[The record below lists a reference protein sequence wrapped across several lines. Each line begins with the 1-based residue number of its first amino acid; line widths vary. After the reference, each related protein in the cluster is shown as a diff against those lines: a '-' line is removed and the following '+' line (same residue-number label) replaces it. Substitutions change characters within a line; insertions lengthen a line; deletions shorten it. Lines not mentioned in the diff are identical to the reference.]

1 MERNSCF
8 KRIVHDKGSRAAIAW
23 GWLNTALLHILQRL
37 VEKQTQRKGI
47 LMAHPAQQKVLQI
60 LRQDWAEYIPQFHR
74 MSPEAQAAFLAAQGY
89 ARFGDLLAHIVA
101 WWQVGHQSIQRY
113 LSDPTFQPPQYDVD
127 AFNADAVAQAAAKSE
142 DEIAASFEAMR
153 AILVDFVEQLPETAF
168 ENEKV
173 LRQLNM
179 EFTGHLSEHQLP
191 QSQ

>member
-1 MERNSCF
+1 MT
-8 KRIVHDKGSRAAIAW
+8 D
-23 GWLNTALLHILQRL
+23 
-37 VEKQTQRKGI
+37 
-47 LMAHPAQQKVLQI
+47 PAQQKVLQI

-74 MSPEAQAAFLAAQGY
+74 MSPEVQAAFLAAQGY

-113 LSDPTFQPPQYDVD
+113 LSDPTFRPPKYDVN
-127 AFNADAVAQAAAKSE
+127 AFNADAVVQAAAKSE
-142 DEIAASFEAMR
+142 DEIAASFETMR
-153 AILVDFVEQLPETAF
+153 AILVDFVERLPETAF

-191 QSQ
+191 QSK

>member
-1 MERNSCF
+1 M
-8 KRIVHDKGSRAAIAW
+8 
-23 GWLNTALLHILQRL
+23 T
-37 VEKQTQRKGI
+37 
-47 LMAHPAQQKVLQI
+47 HPVQQQVLDI
-60 LRQDWAEYIPQFHR
+60 LRQDWAEYIPQFRR
-74 MSPEAQAAFLAAQGY
+74 MPPEAQAAFLAAQGY

-153 AILVDFVEQLPETAF
+153 AILVDFVEQLPEAAF

-179 EFTGHLSEHQLP
+179 EFNGHLSEHQLP